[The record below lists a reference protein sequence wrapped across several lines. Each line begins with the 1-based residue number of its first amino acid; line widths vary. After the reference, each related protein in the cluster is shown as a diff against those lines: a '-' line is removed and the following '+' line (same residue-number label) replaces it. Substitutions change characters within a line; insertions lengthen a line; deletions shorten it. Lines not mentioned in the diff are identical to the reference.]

1 MNIRD
6 EARQEAE
13 REMAE
18 AREQVGIT
26 VQEQR
31 RYIEGF
37 TAGAVW
43 ASDQADRE
51 TSDGE
56 VLCKCGFSEDLHDG
70 ALDAACETFRSDREP
85 SDAESERARL
95 HLLAAT
101 SMYAQGEFDA
111 FTEVERIGR
120 GESNK

>member
-51 TSDGE
+51 
-56 VLCKCGFSEDLHDG
+56 
-70 ALDAACETFRSDREP
+70 P
-85 SDAESERARL
+85 SDAEVIGAAREYHERGNGEGSFERMADHVRDSL
-95 HLLAAT
+95 IFRMRAALLAA
-101 SMYAQGEFDA
+101 Q
-111 FTEVERIGR
+111 EVRD
-120 GESNK
+120 ES